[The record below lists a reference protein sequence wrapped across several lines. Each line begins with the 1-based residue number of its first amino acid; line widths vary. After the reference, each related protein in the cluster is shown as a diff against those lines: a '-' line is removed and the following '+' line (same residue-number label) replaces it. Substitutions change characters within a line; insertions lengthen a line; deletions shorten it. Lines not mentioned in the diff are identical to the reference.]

1 MRSRGRGRGKET
13 SAYVVKVTLLGVRP
27 PVWRRLL
34 VPADIH
40 LGDLH
45 RILQA
50 AMGWKDCHLHV
61 FSVAKDTFG
70 ALAPD
75 GDDKPGTDWDDER
88 RITLRDLGPG
98 AEFLYEYDIG
108 DDWKH
113 RVRIE
118 SLAPGTSLSAP
129 VCIGGSR
136 ACPPESCGGRR
147 GYAELVLALADARHK
162 RHVEMRTWLGRDFDP
177 EAFDAERVTSEL
189 RRRWFKAGRRR
200 R

>member
-1 MRSRGRGRGKET
+1 MRSRGGKAR

-34 VPADIH
+34 VPANIH

-45 RILQA
+45 GILQA

-61 FSVAKDTFG
+61 FSVGKDTFG

-75 GDDKPGTDWDDER
+75 GDETPGTDWDDER
-88 RITLRDLGPG
+88 GLTLRDLGLG
-98 AEFLYEYDIG
+98 AEFLYEYDFG
-108 DDWKH
+108 DNWKH

-118 SLAPGTSLSAP
+118 SLAPETSLSAP

-136 ACPPESCGGRR
+136 ACPPESCGGRH
-147 GYAELVLALADARHK
+147 GYAVLLLALADTKHK
-162 RHVEMRTWLGRDFDP
+162 RHAEMRDWLGRDFDP
-177 EAFDAERVTSEL
+177 ETFDAERVTSEL
-189 RRRWFKAGRRR
+189 RRWLKGGRRR